1 MSTEVVDAAPAPMV
15 EDTAAPPALA
25 EEGAGAPDEA
35 ALAAAPAPAV
45 TGQKRKHADDAVP
58 TAPIADELSLPLQA
72 IMRIVKSR
80 VPDGMMVGSETKK
93 AFGKIC
99 SLFILYLSTM

>member
-25 EEGAGAPDEA
+25 EEA